1 MQRIDNDGGCR
12 MGTRGLAALL
22 LGLGLLTGA
31 AGVRA
36 QADERIDTGAS
47 NLLPV
52 LRPSAGAHH
61 ERETLVPFGRLKV
74 TLPDGRDAD
83 IETSW
88 FHYLGD
94 MHVRLVF
101 DGAQTLQSASPDDLA
116 RLKLSPREAVQLAV
130 ANLRRAYG
138 VPVAQPWSGNVMQ
151 VQGGAA
157 DLNSSYLLDRE
168 FWRELEGRHPAGLVV
183 AVPRRGGLVFVPA
196 DDAEG
201 LAQLRFSAAALYAS
215 GERSRVSA
223 SLYLFRDG
231 QWSVFRPPA
240 P

>member
-1 MQRIDNDGGCR
+1 

-22 LGLGLLTGA
+22 LGLGLFAGGA
-31 AGVRA
+31 EVLA
-36 QADERIDTGAS
+36 QTEERIDTAAS

-94 MHVRLVF
+94 MHIRLVF

-116 RLKLSPREAVQLAV
+116 RLKLSPREALQLAV
-130 ANLRRAYG
+130 ANLRRVYG
-138 VPVAQPWSGNVMQ
+138 APAVQAWSGSVMQ

-168 FWRELEGRHPAGLVV
+168 FWRDLEGRHPAGLVV
-183 AVPRRGGLVFVPA
+183 AVPRRGGLVYVPA

-215 GERSRVSA
+215 GERNRVSSA
-223 SLYLFRDG
+223 LYLFRDG
-231 QWSVFRPPA
+231 QWSVFQPPA